1 MNFLKKTLFAS
12 VLISILFGF
21 NVVVASATV
30 VVPNTMPCPDN
41 LPCVSEA
48 TQAKPGGVLAHV
60 TDTFAVRFLKGFL
73 AIAGATA
80 VVFIIIGGMQMI
92 LGVGNEEAIGKGK
105 KTIIWAIFGLV
116 IVILSVAMVNIV
128 TNLF

>member
-21 NVVVASATV
+21 NVMIVSATA
-30 VVPNTMPCPDN
+30 VVPNSMPCPDN

-48 TQAKPGGVLAHV
+48 TQSQSGGVLAHV

-92 LGVGNEEAIGKGK
+92 LGVGKEEDIGKGK